1 MVETGHVI
9 HGRYLLQRLLK
20 QGQCCAVYQSSDQV
34 LQRNVVVKIVPAEH
48 IPAYRA
54 ALRATSQFAHP
65 NIIGIYDLIVEP
77 DKLYIVQE
85 YVEGDDFAALLQ
97 SQQSAYQVAD
107 MGLQICQALIYA
119 GGAAHKISHGDLT
132 PASLIRD
139 IRGQIRLNNFALP
152 SDIYYFTSWS
162 VVGGDGR
169 VVSDRELAWGKTSD
183 GRKEDDARAVG
194 LLMYQLLMSRTP
206 GLPAVE
212 PPTDG
217 RLRFTRNVPAEL
229 CEVVARAIIRQH
241 PQHITSAEDLHKELK
256 PLAELLE
263 PPVVVSPVP
272 VPVHAQVN
280 ELAAARAFSGTGHLG
295 GPSGPLHE
303 GSAQAG
309 LGLSAYA
316 AETVQGQSVAVDTT
330 GVSDLSMKLNAAR
343 QAAYPQES
351 LTVQPRAVNLPVL
364 LGVGLVL
371 FALFFV
377 FGYFIANAVIH

>member
-1 MVETGHVI
+1 V
-9 HGRYLLQRLLK
+9 
-20 QGQCCAVYQSSDQV
+20 
-34 LQRNVVVKIVPAEH
+34 
-48 IPAYRA
+48 
-54 ALRATSQFAHP
+54 
-65 NIIGIYDLIVEP
+65 
-77 DKLYIVQE
+77 
-85 YVEGDDFAALLQ
+85 
-97 SQQSAYQVAD
+97 
-107 MGLQICQALIYA
+107 
-119 GGAAHKISHGDLT
+119 
-132 PASLIRD
+132 
-139 IRGQIRLNNFALP
+139 RLNNFALP

-169 VVSDRELAWGKTSD
+169 VVSDRELAWGKISD

-206 GLPAVE
+206 GSPVVE

-272 VPVHAQVN
+272 VHAQVN
-280 ELAAARAFSGTGHLG
+280 ELAAARSFSGTGHLG
-295 GPSGPLHE
+295 GPSGPLRE
-303 GSAQAG
+303 GGIQTTG

-316 AETVQGQSVAVDTT
+316 AETVQGQSIAVETP
-330 GVSDLSMKLNAAR
+330 GVSDLSMKLNTAR

-351 LTVQPRAVNLPVL
+351 LTAQPRTVNLPVL